1 MPKVDSP
8 SRNGVERAQLSD
20 EEKRKLNLAVS
31 RGFEDTRSLDTQV
44 IVQKLMDYKEELREA
59 AEIAKAQFDQTFDGQ
74 APTSGNF
81 GVDQIHAG
89 YFGYDSWDNVPDVTA
104 GNTQTWLDN
113 SVPDNLGGSGGVDS
127 PLTIGDP
134 AVHIICGIGTY
145 AQSPKVTRLRWRLND
160 QPRPSI
166 STEQNFRNTDL
177 RIKWLDTPI
186 VIKSDDDVY
195 AELYADQDGS
205 EAPYLVGFSF
215 VRSKD
220 MRELDP
226 ANMAGTDPSNIVR
239 E

>member
-8 SRNGVERAQLSD
+8 SRNGVERAELSED
-20 EEKRKLNLAVS
+20 EADKLNLALS

-44 IVQKLMDYKEELREA
+44 IVQKLLDYSAEIQEA

-81 GVDQIHAG
+81 GIDQIHAG
-89 YFGYDSWDNVPDVTA
+89 YFGYDSWDNLPDVTA
-104 GNTQTWLDN
+104 GAVQTWLDN
-113 SVPDNLGGSGGVDS
+113 SVPDNLGGTGGIDG
-127 PLTIGDP
+127 PLTVGDP
-134 AVHIICGIGTY
+134 AVHVICGIGTY
-145 AQSPKVTRLRWRLND
+145 AQSPKVSRVRWRLND

-177 RIKWLDTPI
+177 RIKWLDTAI
-186 VIKSDDDVY
+186 VLKADDDVF
-195 AELYADQDGS
+195 AELLADQDGS

-226 ANMAGTDPSNIVR
+226 AEMAGSDSSNIVR